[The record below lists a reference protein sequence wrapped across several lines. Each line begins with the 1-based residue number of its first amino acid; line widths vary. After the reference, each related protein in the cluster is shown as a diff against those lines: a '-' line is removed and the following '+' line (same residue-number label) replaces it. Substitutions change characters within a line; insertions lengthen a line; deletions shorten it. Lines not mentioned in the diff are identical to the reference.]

1 MRSWRCSSEA
11 HCLCPGGPP
20 GTWRQEEHLPRRGR
34 RKEAK
39 VGRTPAGTRQATV
52 RIRPLPDVPGRGAP
66 RAEHSV
72 GGSAR
77 ALPATFCKVGIT
89 GMLFSSRHTRS
100 QGSGSRRG
108 NRAESRPGR
117 RAPRRWFTHQDP
129 LPDPK
134 EPTGR
139 GGSTGAGGTVRQQSR
154 DDPSPPPTQKP
165 GLHPDWLWAAWS
177 LPDPPRGTSS
187 DGATFSQDISPPG
200 KQSPAIVLK
209 SSFCNM

>member
-1 MRSWRCSSEA
+1 MLRA
-11 HCLCPGGPP
+11 
-20 GTWRQEEHLPRRGR
+20 RRGSDLC
-34 RKEAK
+34 
-39 VGRTPAGTRQATV
+39 RTCQAGGLQG
-52 RIRPLPDVPGRGAP
+52 L
-66 RAEHSV
+66 S
-72 GGSAR
+72 
-77 ALPATFCKVGIT
+77 TFCKVGIT
-89 GMLFSSRHTRS
+89 GMLFSSHHTRS

-134 EPTGR
+134 EPAGR

-177 LPDPPRGTSS
+177 LPDPPRGRVQMVPLSVK
-187 DGATFSQDISPPG
+187 TFPPPG
-200 KQSPAIVLK
+200 SKAQLLFLNRLFATCNQSLLAVEHLEYVHK
-209 SSFCNM
+209 